1 MKMRD
6 DTMTLSKIHG
16 VPVVNKHTILFNGLQ
31 QHNIV
36 ELHFWR
42 LKSNRPHCVALF
54 AREWLGAAPRGLG
67 SNGTNCWYPM
77 EIRELEGVFGT
88 PMLSDHKPLAPL
100 SVLHK
105 IDADP
110 SDSWNMAT
118 HEANMNNRLFKMF
131 EEDYSRG
138 KGISVNGCQFLLI
151 TPDLARVIWE
161 KVYAR
166 VWAHSPDVSTR
177 TFGELTS
184 HNSCDETQWNR
195 IKQVSHPEDMKSQ
208 PPRLQWG
215 SRNWNIGVDTAL
227 PDFTTPRILTED
239 LTEQEMVSDKQ
250 KFYEIMQGIEN
261 FINNSPSK
269 TTNYYALD
277 A

>member
-1 MKMRD
+1 
-6 DTMTLSKIHG
+6 
-16 VPVVNKHTILFNGLQ
+16 
-31 QHNIV
+31 
-36 ELHFWR
+36 
-42 LKSNRPHCVALF
+42 
-54 AREWLGAAPRGLG
+54 
-67 SNGTNCWYPM
+67 
-77 EIRELEGVFGT
+77 
-88 PMLSDHKPLAPL
+88 
-100 SVLHK
+100 
-105 IDADP
+105 
-110 SDSWNMAT
+110 
-118 HEANMNNRLFKMF
+118 
-131 EEDYSRG
+131 
-138 KGISVNGCQFLLI
+138 
-151 TPDLARVIWE
+151 
-161 KVYAR
+161 

>member
-161 KVYAR
+161 QVYAR

-184 HNSCDETQWNR
+184 HNSWDENQWNR
-195 IKQVSHPEDMKSQ
+195 VKRVSHPEDMKSQ